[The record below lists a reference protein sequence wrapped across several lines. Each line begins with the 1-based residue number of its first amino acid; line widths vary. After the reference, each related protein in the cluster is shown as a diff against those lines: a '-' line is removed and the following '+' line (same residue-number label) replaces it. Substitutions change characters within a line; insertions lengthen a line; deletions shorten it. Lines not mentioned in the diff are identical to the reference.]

1 MGNNP
6 AMTHSSSV
14 LVLFDIDGTLIQTG
28 RAGVRGMNAAFQRLY
43 GVADALDGTAIAG
56 RTDRGIVIEVLRRIG
71 RDATEEEI
79 AALRDAYLA
88 DLPVELARPAAAP
101 KRVLPGVEA
110 LLDALST
117 RSNVAIGL
125 LTGNFHRGA
134 RIKLEY
140 FRLWHW
146 FPFGAFG
153 DDHPERRPLVAL
165 AVERSGVAVAPD
177 RTIIIGDTPLD
188 VDCAHAY
195 GACAIGVTTGPYDAE
210 ALRGA
215 GAQLVV
221 SSLESP
227 DVIRLL
233 TTRCIRNDDR

>member
-1 MGNNP
+1 
-6 AMTHSSSV
+6 MTHSSSV

-28 RAGVRGMNAAFQRLY
+28 RAGVRGMNAAFERLY
-43 GVADALDGTAIAG
+43 GVADALNGTAIAG
-56 RTDRGIVIEVLRRIG
+56 RTDRGIVIEVLTRIG
-71 RDATEEEI
+71 REPTDAEI
-79 AALRDAYLA
+79 AALRDAYLE
-88 DLPVELARPAAAP
+88 DLPVELARPAPGP
-101 KRVLPGVEA
+101 KRVLPGVGPLLEA
-110 LLDALST
+110 LSAHAH
-117 RSNVAIGL
+117 VAVGL

-134 RIKLEY
+134 MIKLEH

-165 AVERSGVAVAPD
+165 AVERSGIRVDPD
-177 RTIIIGDTPLD
+177 RVVIIGDTPLD

-195 GACAIGVTTGPYDAE
+195 GARAIGVTTGPYDAE

-221 SSLESP
+221 DSLESP
-227 DVIRLL
+227 EVIRLL
-233 TTRCIRNDDR
+233 TVL